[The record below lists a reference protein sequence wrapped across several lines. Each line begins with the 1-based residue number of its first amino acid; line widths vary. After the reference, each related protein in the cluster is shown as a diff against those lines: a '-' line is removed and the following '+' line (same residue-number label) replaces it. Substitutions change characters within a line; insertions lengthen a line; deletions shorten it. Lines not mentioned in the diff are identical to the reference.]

1 MLTMA
6 VPTVMTVAVP
16 TVVPKMSMAQMQLRM
31 QGPDM
36 IAVHSRHVVVA
47 FYVHWARRW
56 LVVVVVLDNAP
67 LNKWRFFNHRRPGLA
82 VHWTFQ
88 VCSTCWVSEQQSQG
102 KGKQR

>member
-16 TVVPKMSMAQMQLRM
+16 TVVPEMSVAQMHLRM

-36 IAVHSRHVVVA
+36 IAVHSWHVVVA
-47 FYVHWARRW
+47 FYVHGARRG

-67 LNKWRFFNHRRPGLA
+67 FNDRRLFDHRRPALA

-88 VCSTCWVSEQQSQG
+88 VCSTCWLSEEQSQR
-102 KGKQR
+102 KGKHR